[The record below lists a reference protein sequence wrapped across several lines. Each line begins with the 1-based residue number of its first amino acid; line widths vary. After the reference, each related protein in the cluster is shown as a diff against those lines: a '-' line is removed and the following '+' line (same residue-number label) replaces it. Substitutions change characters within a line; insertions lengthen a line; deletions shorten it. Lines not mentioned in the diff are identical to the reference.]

1 MEAIRTKGANH
12 RIGQQNHS
20 RHLSARIFIHLF
32 LLSIRSLSPMDT
44 SLRQIPKA
52 VCRVEEKSIGSLSI
66 VKEKPP
72 YKTRAVL
79 VIFLNDITG

>member
-1 MEAIRTKGANH
+1 
-12 RIGQQNHS
+12 
-20 RHLSARIFIHLF
+20 
-32 LLSIRSLSPMDT
+32 MDT